1 MHTCIEFSHDI
12 ASIYPYQND
21 IPGNIRTTQNQA
33 KKNPEYKNVEYITWE
48 VFKIIPENNINKHK
62 LPAVNFKEGITKCS
76 NEVCNK
82 VTNVRQHSKLCW
94 RTFVTLL

>member
-33 KKNPEYKNVEYITWE
+33 KKNPEYKNVEYIT
-48 VFKIIPENNINKHK
+48 
-62 LPAVNFKEGITKCS
+62 
-76 NEVCNK
+76 
-82 VTNVRQHSKLCW
+82 
-94 RTFVTLL
+94 